1 MAGAYRGS
9 PPADRRQS
17 NIGLT
22 SPLRPKQ
29 RGGEPLLLGAD
40 RPAHDSPQKLTQR
53 LPRVTLGLCLLTA
66 ACLHGGRE
74 SEPAGGAW
82 AFRPIRAGKSLRRIA
97 DKTSL
102 SRPGSARTDQT
113 AGANAAAAGIGRL
126 PSQTPASLHGGGPDI
141 HHARASILHHA
152 AMSLDSIRSPFGPS
166 M

>member
-82 AFRPIRAGKSLRRIA
+82 AFRPIRAGKSPTKPAYHVQAARGPIKQRGRTRR
-97 DKTSL
+97 
-102 SRPGSARTDQT
+102 RPGSAGCLLRPPPRFMAEALTFIT
-113 AGANAAAAGIGRL
+113 LERVFYT
-126 PSQTPASLHGGGPDI
+126 TPQCLW
-141 HHARASILHHA
+141 
-152 AMSLDSIRSPFGPS
+152 IRSARRSALQCRGP
-166 M
+166 